1 MDGVDMQPEPQKEE
15 DYGFTV
21 NLLRSTISKY
31 FIVNDV
37 RFDRQAY
44 AFFVQVDERTLEGTF
59 DDMRRELLDLGYV
72 PNLLKER
79 PGYVIYII
87 RMPARQF
94 RGITVNV
101 IMLILTILST
111 IGAGM
116 LFVMTY
122 EDLAFFSW
130 ETVGKGALYFALPL
144 ML

>member
-1 MDGVDMQPEPQKEE
+1 MDMQPDPQQEE
-15 DYGFTV
+15 DFGFTV

-44 AFFVQVDERTLEGTF
+44 AFFVQVDERTLEGSF

-79 PGYVIYII
+79 PGYVIYIV
-87 RMPARQF
+87 RMPERQF

-122 EDLAFFSW
+122 EDLPIFSW
-130 ETVGKGALYFALPL
+130 ET
-144 ML
+144 